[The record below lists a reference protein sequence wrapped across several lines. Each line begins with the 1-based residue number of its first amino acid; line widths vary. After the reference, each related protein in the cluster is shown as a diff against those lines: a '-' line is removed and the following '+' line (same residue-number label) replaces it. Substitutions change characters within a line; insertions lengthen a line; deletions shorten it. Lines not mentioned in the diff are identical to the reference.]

1 MSDFVRNSICDGIAF
16 GSITDDR
23 FKIGRMSAT
32 LITPLERKTA
42 AANALLSFVLTRS
55 CKKYPDFTA
64 LSKKLDSLYGASLYP
79 SVRQIGDHQAVTI
92 AVSGIEDRFA
102 LDGASVSSELAELL
116 CSILFDPNVE
126 NGLFNEEDIEQER
139 RQLIET
145 IDAEFNEKRLYAIKR
160 CVEEMCSDEA
170 YSIGRCGSRSE
181 VEALTNEQ
189 VFAAWKELLRNARV
203 ELTMLGSSDPQNAF
217 RRFESYF
224 SDSPRAFSEIPPA
237 LKTPAEVKRITE
249 KEDLSQGKL
258 VMGFRSA
265 YFKNDRDCL
274 ANSVMSAVL
283 GGTPTSKLFLNVR
296 EKESLCYYCVSRVD
310 NNKGIMLIDS
320 GVETENVGRTEE
332 SILRQ
337 LELLKK
343 GELTDGELE
352 EAKLAI
358 KNSLISSL
366 DSLAAMQGFYIGGIL
381 REGQMSPLKAAA
393 AVDDITKDRVIELAN
408 AVQLDTVY
416 ALVGNRE

>member
-1 MSDFVRNSICDGIAF
+1 M
-16 GSITDDR
+16 
-23 FKIGRMSAT
+23 
-32 LITPLERKTA
+32 
-42 AANALLSFVLTRS
+42 
-55 CKKYPDFTA
+55 
-64 LSKKLDSLYGASLYP
+64 
-79 SVRQIGDHQAVTI
+79 
-92 AVSGIEDRFA
+92 
-102 LDGASVSSELAELL
+102 
-116 CSILFDPNVE
+116 
-126 NGLFNEEDIEQER
+126 
-139 RQLIET
+139 
-145 IDAEFNEKRLYAIKR
+145 
-160 CVEEMCSDEA
+160 
-170 YSIGRCGSRSE
+170 
-181 VEALTNEQ
+181 EALTNEQ

-310 NNKGIMLIDS
+310 NNKGVMLIDS

-381 REGQMSPLKAAA
+381 REGQMSPLEAAA